1 MFKRSTAKL
10 EELLKGTGIKITVNA
25 EKPRKGTWEVTIGG
39 KKMAS
44 LVAMPRPF
52 KKLRELDM
60 EDLAKKIKA
69 DLGFLGA

>member
-1 MFKRSTAKL
+1 
-10 EELLKGTGIKITVNA
+10 
-25 EKPRKGTWEVTIGG
+25 
-39 KKMAS
+39 MAS

-69 DLGFLGA
+69 DA